1 MSVINQMLKD
11 LDQRT
16 PDADALAAQPN
27 YPAPVHSPMKIV
39 AITTILVLVVCLTS
53 FYVWSLQNENKAL
66 KAEQG
71 ATKASSTQLVPS
83 GTVSSGIVA
92 SGIVPSH
99 KSPTKEVSAV
109 SKEAKGKDSRAKSN
123 HQSQVAK
130 APVND
135 SAIFKASTSKA
146 QEIKAKTIVDNG
158 SSRVTPAKKAAVIA
172 HTEVN
177 VDDSRAGYNKS
188 HTAAHSQG
196 STKEITK
203 ENVHSHPHIPPE
215 LKQVSVA
222 KAKSKANSSAKP
234 KAQANKISVSR
245 RQLSADELA
254 QQKIVQAEK
263 ALGAKQIAKAE
274 NLLEDVLIIKPTD
287 SQTRKKLAAL
297 WFGRQAYQDAVN
309 LLSQGIALNGQD
321 SSLREMQARI
331 YLQQGQTRAALNTL
345 KPLAGLKDEQYQ
357 IMLANIAQ
365 QAQQNEV
372 AVAAYK
378 VLITMQPEM
387 GRWQLGLAVLYDK
400 DSQFK
405 LASKAYAQA
414 LAKNDLSISSEN
426 FIKQRIQAIEQ

>member
-39 AITTILVLVVCLTS
+39 AITTVLVLVVCLTS

-66 KAEQG
+66 KAVHS
-71 ATKASSTQLVPS
+71 ATKASSVQLVPLGNIAS
-83 GTVSSGIVA
+83 DIIPSDIVLGGIGA
-92 SGIVPSH
+92 STKI
-99 KSPTKEVSAV
+99 PTKEVT
-109 SKEAKGKDSRAKSN
+109 KQAKTS
-123 HQSQVAK
+123 
-130 APVND
+130 VND
-135 SAIFKASTSKA
+135 SATFKASTSKA
-146 QEIKAKTIVDNG
+146 QEIKAKTIADNG

-172 HTEVN
+172 QTEVN
-177 VDDSRAGYNKS
+177 VEDSRAGYNQS
-188 HTAAHSQG
+188 HAAAHSQG
-196 STKEITK
+196 SAKEST
-203 ENVHSHPHIPPE
+203 HSHPHIPPE
-215 LKQVSVA
+215 QKHASVV
-222 KAKSKANSSAKP
+222 KANSKANSSAKP
-234 KAQANKISVSR
+234 KVQANKISVSR

-331 YLQQGQTRAALNTL
+331 YLQQGQARAALNTL
-345 KPLAGLKDEQYQ
+345 KPLASLKDEQYQ

-365 QAQQNEV
+365 QAQQNE
-372 AVAAYK
+372 AGIAAYK

-405 LASKAYAQA
+405 LASKAYAEA

-426 FIKQRIQAIEQ
+426 FVKQRIQAIEQ

>member
-27 YPAPVHSPMKIV
+27 YPAPVHSPMKTV

-66 KAEQG
+66 KAVYS
-71 ATKASSTQLVPS
+71 ATKASSVQLVPLGNIAS
-83 GTVSSGIVA
+83 DIIPSDIVLGGIGA
-92 SGIVPSH
+92 STKI
-99 KSPTKEVSAV
+99 PTKEVT
-109 SKEAKGKDSRAKSN
+109 KQAKTS
-123 HQSQVAK
+123 
-130 APVND
+130 VND
-135 SAIFKASTSKA
+135 SATFKASTSKA

-177 VDDSRAGYNKS
+177 VEDSRAGYNKS
-188 HTAAHSQG
+188 HAAAHSQG
-196 STKEITK
+196 STKYSTK
-203 ENVHSHPHIPPE
+203 ENTHSHPHIPPE
-215 LKQVSVA
+215 QKHASVV
-222 KAKSKANSSAKP
+222 KANSSAKP
-234 KAQANKISVSR
+234 KVQANKISVSR

-331 YLQQGQTRAALNTL
+331 YLQQGQARAALNTL
-345 KPLAGLKDEQYQ
+345 KPLASLKDEQYQ

-365 QAQQNEV
+365 QAQQNE
-372 AVAAYK
+372 AGIAAYK

-405 LASKAYAQA
+405 LASKAYAAA

-426 FIKQRIQAIEQ
+426 FVKQRIQAIGQ

>member
-27 YPAPVHSPMKIV
+27 YLAPVHSPMKTV

-66 KAEQG
+66 KAVYS
-71 ATKASSTQLVPS
+71 ATKASSVQLVPLGNIAS
-83 GTVSSGIVA
+83 DIIPSDIVLGGIGA
-92 SGIVPSH
+92 STKI
-99 KSPTKEVSAV
+99 PTKEVT
-109 SKEAKGKDSRAKSN
+109 KQAKTS
-123 HQSQVAK
+123 
-130 APVND
+130 VND
-135 SAIFKASTSKA
+135 SATFKASTSKA

-177 VDDSRAGYNKS
+177 VEDSRAGYNKS
-188 HTAAHSQG
+188 HAAAHSQG
-196 STKEITK
+196 STKYSTK
-203 ENVHSHPHIPPE
+203 ENTHSHPHIPPE
-215 LKQVSVA
+215 QKHASVV
-222 KAKSKANSSAKP
+222 KANSSAKP
-234 KAQANKISVSR
+234 KVQANKISVSR

-331 YLQQGQTRAALNTL
+331 YLQQGQARAALNTL
-345 KPLAGLKDEQYQ
+345 KPLASLKDEQYQ

-365 QAQQNEV
+365 QAQQNE
-372 AVAAYK
+372 AGIAAYK

-405 LASKAYAQA
+405 LASKAYAAA

-426 FIKQRIQAIEQ
+426 FVKQRIQAIGQ